1 MGFSRGPYSPH
12 ATKLLCVGKHAK
24 GTWKTKEGRKKK
36 KIKIYAA
43 HVPEEV
49 FGSLGEG
56 IKSRVRVAT
65 RLRTMAQTTP
75 YMEKRKEEKPPQK
88 N

>member
-1 MGFSRGPYSPH
+1 MRRE
-12 ATKLLCVGKHAK
+12 ARK
-24 GTWKTKEGRKKK
+24 GNLEDARRKEKK

-75 YMEKRKEEKPPQK
+75 YMEKRKEEKPPKK